1 MTMILKRFTALV
13 LLFLLLPCV
22 VPAQEQKE
30 KDYETALTLGT
41 FQLETG
47 EYANAI
53 ANFKHAL
60 AIKPADKAALVSL
73 GIAYS
78 RSGDMPN
85 ARGIL
90 QQALVVDP
98 ADPRTQYELGIVL
111 FKLGDAEG
119 AKGKFTD
126 VSNGPA
132 DKTLKASASEYLDM
146 IASGAGPEK
155 KRYSLNVMA
164 GAQHDSNVILD
175 PDNPVV
181 PGLKKADWRFITT
194 LGGAYKFIDKEK
206 TTADAG
212 YSFYQGLNDTLT
224 DFNVQQHTLT
234 LSGRYNATE
243 KSRFGLRYQYLYSLV
258 GGDKYSAVHQIKPSA
273 DFSFTKDTVT
283 EFFYSYENK
292 KFYDAALFPTNT
304 DRNGNNNAVGLI
316 HTVVLSKQSAVTAG
330 YAYDRDS
337 TDTDFWDY
345 TGNKGFLS
353 FQSKGFDTGISLSAS
368 SYDKKY
374 GGVPP
379 GFTEKRH
386 DSTREYSAALNR
398 RITSSFSLN
407 LSDLYVQ
414 NRSNLS
420 LYEYRRNIVTLT
432 AVMHL

>member
-1 MTMILKRFTALV
+1 MIRTCILGSV
-13 LLFLLLPCV
+13 IIV
-22 VPAQEQKE
+22 VFVCTSAFGQEQAE
-30 KDYETALTLGT
+30 KGYETAMTLGN

-47 EYANAI
+47 EYADAI

-78 RSGDMPN
+78 RSGDIPN
-85 ARGIL
+85 ARDTL
-90 QQALVVDP
+90 QQALAADP
-98 ADPRTQYELGIVL
+98 ADARTKYELGIVL
-111 FKLGDAEG
+111 FKLGDREG
-119 AKGKFTD
+119 AKGQFAA
-126 VSNGPA
+126 VSSGPA
-132 DKTLKASASEYLDM
+132 GETLKASAREYLDM
-146 IASGAGPEK
+146 IASGAGAEK
-155 KRYSLNVMA
+155 KKFSLNVLA
-164 GAQHDSNVILD
+164 GGQYDSNVILD

-181 PGLKKADWRFITT
+181 PGLKKADWRFIAT
-194 LGGAYKFIDKEK
+194 LDGAYRFIDKEK

-224 DFNVQQHTLT
+224 DFNVQQHAVT

-243 KSRFGLRYQYLYSLV
+243 KSRFDLRYEFLYSLV
-258 GGDKYSAVHQIKPSA
+258 GGDKYSAVHQVKPSA
-273 DFSFTKDTVT
+273 DLSFTKDTVT

-292 KFYDAALFPTNT
+292 KFYDSGLFPTNT
-304 DRNGNNNAVGLI
+304 DRNGNNNAGGLT
-316 HTVVLSKQSAVTAG
+316 HTIVLSKQSAVTAG

-337 TDTDFWDY
+337 TDTDFWNY

-353 FQSKGFDTGISLSAS
+353 FQSKLFDTGIALSAS
-368 SYDKKY
+368 YYDKKY

-379 GFTEKRH
+379 GFTEKRQ
-386 DSTREYSAALNR
+386 DSTREYSAALDR
-398 RITSSFSLN
+398 RIARNVNLN

-420 LYEYRRNIVTLT
+420 LYEYRRNLVSLT

>member
-1 MTMILKRFTALV
+1 MVRTFILGSVIIA
-13 LLFLLLPCV
+13 V
-22 VPAQEQKE
+22 VASSPAFGQEQAE
-30 KDYETALTLGT
+30 KGYETAMTLGN

-78 RSGDMPN
+78 RSGNMTS
-85 ARGIL
+85 ARDAL

-98 ADPRTQYELGIVL
+98 ADARTKYELGIVL
-111 FKLGDAEG
+111 FKLGDRDG
-119 AKGKFTD
+119 AKGQFVA
-126 VSNGPA
+126 VSSGPA
-132 DKTLKASASEYLDM
+132 EETLKASALEYLDM

-155 KRYSLNVMA
+155 KRLSLNVAA
-164 GAQHDSNVILD
+164 GVQHDSNVILD

-181 PGLKKADWRFITT
+181 PGLKKADWRFIAT
-194 LGGAYKFIDKEK
+194 LGGAYQFIDKEK

-212 YSFYQGLNDTLT
+212 YLFYQGLNDTLT

-234 LSGRYNATE
+234 LSGRYKATE
-243 KSRFGLRYQYLYSLV
+243 KSRLGLRYEYLYSLV
-258 GGDKYSAVHQIKPSA
+258 GGDKYSGVHQVKPSA
-273 DFSFTKDTVT
+273 DFSFTKATVT

-292 KFYDAALFPTNT
+292 KFYDSNLFPTNT
-304 DRNGNNNAVGLI
+304 DRNGNNNAAGLT
-316 HTVVLSKQSAVTAG
+316 HTIVLSKQSAVTAG

-345 TGNKGFLS
+345 TGNKGFLR
-353 FQSKGFDTGISLSAS
+353 FQSKAFGTGISLSAS
-368 SYDKKY
+368 YYDKKY

-386 DSTREYSAALNR
+386 DSTREYSAALDR
-398 RITSSFSLN
+398 HITSSFSLN

-420 LYEYRRNIVTLT
+420 LYEYRRNIVTLM